1 MRVDILLARYNGEN
15 YLSEQIDSILNQK
28 YKNKIFKKNS
38 QAINIISN
46 VFNNIKKMKT
56 EWFDYKAMF
65 FKLLI
70 QKIKCLLRK
79 IV

>member
-38 QAINIISN
+38 
-46 VFNNIKKMKT
+46 
-56 EWFDYKAMF
+56 
-65 FKLLI
+65 
-70 QKIKCLLRK
+70 
-79 IV
+79 